1 MPVVTVVGAQW
12 GDEGKATIIAEL
24 GGRVELL
31 VRYSGG
37 ASYVQS
43 LVAGG
48 EHVVVSLVPATALG
62 HGSTCLLGQGM
73 VIDPILLMEEVAQL
87 RAVDAMRGKLFVCE
101 RAHLVLPHHAL
112 LDQLRNEA
120 EGASGAP
127 RRGIGP
133 AYGDKLSR
141 RGVQVMD
148 LLRPEVFKQRLAESI
163 ETAAPSIRALGGEV
177 PAAAPIAERYLRC
190 AEELEDLIVD
200 GHKSVLGF
208 VSRGRNV
215 VLEGLLGTMVDVDHG
230 HYPFVVGA
238 STVAA
243 GAPLG
248 AGIPPHLVDRVV
260 GVAKAYATRAGAGP
274 FTLELG
280 GAIAQHLVT
289 VGREV
294 GASATRPRRCGMFG
308 IPELRYAAAVNGFT
322 QIALTKLDVLT
333 GLGEIP
339 ICVGYEVDGVREDEP
354 PFDGA
359 SRAKPIVEM
368 LAGWTEPLGDCRR
381 WDDLP
386 ANARAYVE
394 AIEKKADVTVAS
406 IGVGAD
412 RTITREDILA

>member
-12 GDEGKATIIAEL
+12 GDEGKATVIAEL
-24 GGRVELL
+24 GARVELL

-37 ASYVQS
+37 ANYVQS
-43 LVAGG
+43 LVADG
-48 EHVVVSLVPATALG
+48 EHVVVSLVPATALR

-73 VIDPILLMEEVAQL
+73 VIDPILLEAEVASL

-101 RAHLVLPHHAL
+101 RAHVVLPHHAL
-112 LDQLRNEA
+112 LDQLRSEP

-127 RRGIGP
+127 RSGIGP
-133 AYGDKLSR
+133 CYGDKLSR

-148 LLRPEVFKQRLAESI
+148 LLRPEVFRARLAESL
-163 ETAAPSIRALGGEV
+163 ESAAPVIRALGGEV
-177 PAAAPIAERYLRC
+177 PAAGPIAEAYLRC
-190 AEELEDLIVD
+190 GEAIEDLIVD
-200 GHKSVLGF
+200 GQKSVLTF
-208 VSRGRNV
+208 VGEQRNV

-238 STVAA
+238 STVAG

-248 AGIPPHLVDRVV
+248 AGMPPHLVDRVV

-280 GAIAQHLVT
+280 GAVAQHLAT

-294 GASATRPRRCGMFG
+294 GASARPRRCGMLG
-308 IPELRYAAAVNGFT
+308 VPELRYAAAVNGFT
-322 QIALTKLDVLT
+322 QLALTKLDVLT
-333 GLGEIP
+333 GLSEIP
-339 ICVGYEVDGVREDEP
+339 LCVGYEIDGKREDEP
-354 PFDGA
+354 PFEGA
-359 SRAKPIVEM
+359 ARAKPIVEM
-368 LAGWTEPLGDCRR
+368 LPGWTESLEDCRR

-394 AIEKKADVTVAS
+394 AIETRADLSVAS

-412 RTITREDILA
+412 RTIVREDILG